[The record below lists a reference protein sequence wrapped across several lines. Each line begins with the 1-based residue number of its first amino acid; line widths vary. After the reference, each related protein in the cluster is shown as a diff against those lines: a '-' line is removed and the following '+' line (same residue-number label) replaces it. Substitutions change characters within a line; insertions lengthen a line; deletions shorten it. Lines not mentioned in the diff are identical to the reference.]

1 MILNVKLYK
10 VNSTKMSQVDTQ
22 MPHGLANGFNCGSSP
37 THRMGNL
44 FPTPVLDLI
53 KFDSSCE
60 NQTCFD
66 LVSY

>member
-1 MILNVKLYK
+1 
-10 VNSTKMSQVDTQ
+10 MSQVDTQ